1 MKAGLWRRI
10 QSVLDEA
17 LARPASERAAYI
29 REACSGDDQLYREVE
44 SLLAVESPVAE
55 AFLEAPTRA
64 VPLGDDRSEIA
75 GRRLGSYQI
84 VEKLGAGGMGVV
96 YRAIDMRL
104 CRQVALKLLPE
115 VFAADPARVA
125 RFNQEAK
132 FLASLS
138 HPNVVCIY
146 DVGDHDGSPYVVS
159 ELLDGEDLRHRLNSG
174 RLPQSG
180 ACEIAAC
187 LAGGLAAAHERG
199 IVHRD
204 VKPENVF
211 LTSDGQVKILDF
223 GLAKLAPDKRSEF
236 EAVRNAARRS
246 TSSTSVTRLSTAA
259 GAVVGTVAY
268 MSPEQ
273 VRGRRV
279 DHRSDLFSFGL
290 VLYEMLTGRRAF
302 ERRSN
307 EETMAA
313 ILSDEP
319 APVTE
324 HGVDVSPFMVRLVR
338 DCLRKEA
345 RERYQSARDI
355 YLVLTAL
362 SEADEGPVRG

>member
-104 CRQVALKLLPE
+104 HRQVALKLLPE

-246 TSSTSVTRLSTAA
+246 TSRRSVARASTVD

-273 VRGRRV
+273 IRGRRV

-324 HGVDVSPFMVRLVR
+324 HGVDVSPFLVRLVR
-338 DCLRKEA
+338 DCLKKEK

-355 YLVLTAL
+355 YLVLSAL
-362 SEADEGPVRG
+362 SAADEGPVRE

>member
-1 MKAGLWRRI
+1 M
-10 QSVLDEA
+10 
-17 LARPASERAAYI
+17 
-29 REACSGDDQLYREVE
+29 
-44 SLLAVESPVAE
+44 
-55 AFLEAPTRA
+55 
-64 VPLGDDRSEIA
+64 
-75 GRRLGSYQI
+75 
-84 VEKLGAGGMGVV
+84 
-96 YRAIDMRL
+96 
-104 CRQVALKLLPE
+104 
-115 VFAADPARVA
+115 
-125 RFNQEAK
+125 
-132 FLASLS
+132 
-138 HPNVVCIY
+138 
-146 DVGDHDGSPYVVS
+146 
-159 ELLDGEDLRHRLNSG
+159 
-174 RLPQSG
+174 
-180 ACEIAAC
+180 
-187 LAGGLAAAHERG
+187 
-199 IVHRD
+199 HRD

-236 EAVRNAARRS
+236 EAGRNTARRS
-246 TSSTSVTRLSTAA
+246 TSRTNATRLSTAS

-273 VRGRRV
+273 IRGRRV

-355 YLVLTAL
+355 YLVLSAL